1 MGIHR
6 PKSIS
11 LTSPK
16 DKGVRKMFLKADLS
30 GVKVGLGESV
40 KVIGAIN
47 LSPESFYK
55 DSVAKSPEEALR
67 IAEKMVEQGASIIDI
82 GGMSTAPYL
91 NTYVSEE
98 EEIRRVIPAI
108 KRIKDLGI
116 PISIDTKR
124 YEVALRAVE
133 AGASIVN
140 DVSGLSDDRMAD
152 LVSSMDLSLIMGAF
166 GRPESSNPLKEIRRF
181 ISEGLRRAYGIKEDR
196 IVVDPLI
203 GFFREQDKPWYIWDS
218 EVLRGLSS
226 LLIMGRPICVSVSR
240 KSFIGKIAGEED
252 PRRRL
257 PGSIAATAIAV
268 YNGASV
274 VRTHDVWETVQAV
287 KIAEFM
293 RKNIEVYKEDI
304 EAYLMPVGMKEEDFE
319 DLYLR
324 IGAHPYGAREVASKS
339 ETRVLYIRG
348 VSNPVAIVIKQEMLA
363 SGGDAA
369 VPAST
374 IVFGQER
381 VDLVIAG
388 NMKQLRRLAEKMEL
402 NAKEG
407 KNLSKE
413 FLSVKEAISSL
424 ISR

>member
-1 MGIHR
+1 M
-6 PKSIS
+6 
-11 LTSPK
+11 
-16 DKGVRKMFLKADLS
+16 
-30 GVKVGLGESV
+30 
-40 KVIGAIN
+40 
-47 LSPESFYK
+47 
-55 DSVAKSPEEALR
+55 
-67 IAEKMVEQGASIIDI
+67 
-82 GGMSTAPYL
+82 
-91 NTYVSEE
+91 
-98 EEIRRVIPAI
+98 
-108 KRIKDLGI
+108 
-116 PISIDTKR
+116 
-124 YEVALRAVE
+124 
-133 AGASIVN
+133 
-140 DVSGLSDDRMAD
+140 
-152 LVSSMDLSLIMGAF
+152 
-166 GRPESSNPLKEIRRF
+166 
-181 ISEGLRRAYGIKEDR
+181 
-196 IVVDPLI
+196 
-203 GFFREQDKPWYIWDS
+203 
-218 EVLRGLSS
+218 
-226 LLIMGRPICVSVSR
+226 
-240 KSFIGKIAGEED
+240 
-252 PRRRL
+252 
-257 PGSIAATAIAV
+257 
-268 YNGASV
+268 
-274 VRTHDVWETVQAV
+274 RTHDVWETVQAV

-293 RKNIEVYKEDI
+293 RKNIEVYKKDI

-381 VDLVIAG
+381 VDLVIVG

>member
-1 MGIHR
+1 
-6 PKSIS
+6 
-11 LTSPK
+11 
-16 DKGVRKMFLKADLS
+16 MFLKADLS

-240 KSFIGKIAGEED
+240 KSFIGKIAEEED

-381 VDLVIAG
+381 VDLVIVG

>member
-1 MGIHR
+1 
-6 PKSIS
+6 
-11 LTSPK
+11 
-16 DKGVRKMFLKADLS
+16 
-30 GVKVGLGESV
+30 
-40 KVIGAIN
+40 
-47 LSPESFYK
+47 
-55 DSVAKSPEEALR
+55 
-67 IAEKMVEQGASIIDI
+67 
-82 GGMSTAPYL
+82 
-91 NTYVSEE
+91 
-98 EEIRRVIPAI
+98 
-108 KRIKDLGI
+108 
-116 PISIDTKR
+116 
-124 YEVALRAVE
+124 VE

-140 DVSGLSDDRMAD
+140 DVSGLSDDRMAG

-203 GFFREQDKPWYIWDS
+203 GFFRQQDKPWYIWDS

-293 RKNIEVYKEDI
+293 RKNIEVYKKDI